1 MASII
6 QNTKQLEACNK
17 VNELINEVKKIDEL
31 LDTKHPLKIDGGKK
45 NVIEIQEGL
54 QKGLTQ
60 ILMKQ
65 RRSIVKDITAL
76 AKTYAIAL
84 SDEDTD
90 IINIAN
96 AKIVPATETK
106 DGKELDDTD
115 LDMDEALL
123 EELTRPDSEKTEES
137 FA

>member
-17 VNELINEVKKIDEL
+17 VNELINEVKRIDEL
-31 LDTKHPLKIDGGKK
+31 IDARHPLKIVGGKK

-54 QKGLTQ
+54 QKGLKQ
-60 ILMKQ
+60 ILVKQ
-65 RRSIVKDITAL
+65 RRSIVKDITSL
-76 AKTYAIAL
+76 AKTFAIAL

-90 IINIAN
+90 ILN
-96 AKIVPATETK
+96 AKVVSATEAK
-106 DGKELDDTD
+106 DGKDLHDTD

-123 EELTRPDSEKTEES
+123 EELTKPNSEETEEPL
-137 FA
+137 A

>member
-17 VNELINEVKKIDEL
+17 VNELINEVKRIDEL
-31 LDTKHPLKIDGGKK
+31 LNAGHPLKIDGGKK

-54 QKGLTQ
+54 QKGLKQ
-60 ILMKQ
+60 ILAKQ
-65 RRSIVKDITAL
+65 RKSIVKDITSL
-76 AKTYAIAL
+76 TKTYAIAL
-84 SDEDTD
+84 SDEDTG
-90 IINIAN
+90 ILN
-96 AKIVPATETK
+96 AKVASATESK

-123 EELTRPDSEKTEES
+123 EELTKPDSEKIDEHL
-137 FA
+137 A

>member
-17 VNELINEVKKIDEL
+17 VNELINEVKRIDEL
-31 LDTKHPLKIDGGKK
+31 LNAGHPLKIDGGKK
-45 NVIEIQEGL
+45 YVIEIQEGL
-54 QKGLTQ
+54 QKGLKQ
-60 ILMKQ
+60 ILAKQ
-65 RRSIVKDITAL
+65 RRSIVKDITSL

-84 SDEDTD
+84 SDEETD
-90 IINIAN
+90 ILN
-96 AKIVPATETK
+96 AKVVSATESK

-123 EELTRPDSEKTEES
+123 EELTKPDSEKIDEHL
-137 FA
+137 A

>member
-17 VNELINEVKKIDEL
+17 VNELINEVKRIDEL

-45 NVIEIQEGL
+45 NVIEIQAGL
-54 QKGLTQ
+54 QKGLKQ
-60 ILMKQ
+60 IPVKQ
-65 RRSIVKDITAL
+65 RRSIVKDITSL
-76 AKTYAIAL
+76 TKTYAIAL

-90 IINIAN
+90 ILN
-96 AKIVPATETK
+96 AKVVSATESK

-123 EELTRPDSEKTEES
+123 EELTKPDSEKIDEHL
-137 FA
+137 A

>member
-17 VNELINEVKKIDEL
+17 VNDLINEVKKIDEL
-31 LDTKHPLKIDGGKK
+31 LDTRHPLKIDGGKK

-54 QKGLTQ
+54 QKGLKQ
-60 ILMKQ
+60 ILAKQ
-65 RRSIVKDITAL
+65 RRNIVKDITSL
-76 AKTYAIAL
+76 ARTHAIAL
-84 SDEDTD
+84 SDEETD
-90 IINIAN
+90 MLNEKA
-96 AKIVPATETK
+96 ASATEAK
-106 DGKELDDTD
+106 DGKELHDTD

-123 EELTRPDSEKTEES
+123 EELTRPDSEENEES

>member
-31 LDTKHPLKIDGGKK
+31 LDTRHPLKIDGGKK

-54 QKGLTQ
+54 QKGLKQ
-60 ILMKQ
+60 ILVKQ
-65 RRSIVKDITAL
+65 RKSIMKDITSL
-76 AKTYAIAL
+76 ARTYAIAL

-90 IINIAN
+90 ILN
-96 AKIVPATETK
+96 AKMVSAAEAK
-106 DGKELDDTD
+106 DGKELHDTD
-115 LDMDEALL
+115 LDMDDALL
-123 EELTRPDSEKTEES
+123 EELTRPDSEETEES

>member
-17 VNELINEVKKIDEL
+17 VNELINEIKKIDEL

-54 QKGLTQ
+54 QKGLKQ
-60 ILMKQ
+60 ILAKQ
-65 RRSIVKDITAL
+65 RRSIVKDITFL

-84 SDEDTD
+84 SDEETD
-90 IINIAN
+90 ILN
-96 AKIVPATETK
+96 AKVVSATEAK
-106 DGKELDDTD
+106 DSKELHDTD

-123 EELTRPDSEKTEES
+123 EELTRPDSEETEES

>member
-17 VNELINEVKKIDEL
+17 VNELINEVKRIDEL
-31 LDTKHPLKIDGGKK
+31 LNAGHPLKIDGGKK
-45 NVIEIQEGL
+45 YVIEIQEGL
-54 QKGLTQ
+54 QKGLKQ
-60 ILMKQ
+60 ILVKQ
-65 RRSIVKDITAL
+65 RKSIVKDITSL
-76 AKTYAIAL
+76 TKTYAIAL

-90 IINIAN
+90 ILN
-96 AKIVPATETK
+96 AKVASATESK

-123 EELTRPDSEKTEES
+123 EELTKPDSEKIDEHL
-137 FA
+137 A

>member
-17 VNELINEVKKIDEL
+17 VNELINEVKRIDEL
-31 LDTKHPLKIDGGKK
+31 LNAGHPLKIDGGKK
-45 NVIEIQEGL
+45 YVIEIQEGL
-54 QKGLTQ
+54 QKGLKQ
-60 ILMKQ
+60 ILVKQ
-65 RRSIVKDITAL
+65 RKSIVKDITSL
-76 AKTYAIAL
+76 TKTYAIAL

-90 IINIAN
+90 ILN
-96 AKIVPATETK
+96 AKVASATESK

-123 EELTRPDSEKTEES
+123 EDLTKPDSEKIDEHL
-137 FA
+137 A

>member
-54 QKGLTQ
+54 QKGLKQ
-60 ILMKQ
+60 ILAKQ
-65 RRSIVKDITAL
+65 RRIIVKDITSL

-84 SDEDTD
+84 SDEETD
-90 IINIAN
+90 ILN
-96 AKIVPATETK
+96 AKVVSATEAK
-106 DGKELDDTD
+106 DSKELHDTD

-123 EELTRPDSEKTEES
+123 EELTRPDSEETEES